1 MNLIQA
7 ERQARKLML
16 DHGLY
21 GWNFK
26 WDNAARRFG
35 CCDYSTHT
43 ISLSKRLT
51 VQRDEAAVLNTILHE
66 IAHALTP
73 GHGHDAVWRR
83 KAISIGCNG
92 KRCSDDPVEIKPNWL
107 GKCPNG
113 HVEAQRLR
121 RPRATARP
129 MSCSKCNPR
138 QFDERYVI
146 KWVAA

>member
-1 MNLIQA
+1 MNLILA
-7 ERQARKLML
+7 ERMIRKLML

-35 CCDYSTHT
+35 QCDYSTHT
-43 ISLSKRLT
+43 ISMSRRLT
-51 VQRDEAAVLNTILHE
+51 IQRTEDAVRNTALHE

-92 KRCSDDPVEIKPNWL
+92 KRCSDDPVTVKPNWY
-107 GKCPNG
+107 GVCPNG
-113 HVEAQRLR
+113 HRAAERLR
-121 RPRATARP
+121 RPKANARP
-129 MSCSKCNPR
+129 MSCGKCSSVY
-138 QFDERYVI
+138 DSRYHLR
-146 KWVAA
+146 WVAA

>member
-7 ERQARKLML
+7 ERMARKLML

-35 CCDYSTHT
+35 QCNYSTAT
-43 ISLSKRLT
+43 ISMSRKLT
-51 VQRDEAAVLNTILHE
+51 VQRTEDAVRNTILHE

-73 GHGHDAVWRR
+73 GAGHGPRWRA
-83 KAISIGCNG
+83 KALAIGCNG
-92 KRCSDDPVEIKPNWL
+92 KRCSDDPVEVKPNWI

-113 HVEAQRLR
+113 HTAGTRLR
-121 RPRATARP
+121 RPSAKAAPR
-129 MSCSKCNPR
+129 SCGKCSPV
-138 QFDERYVI
+138 FDKRYLI
-146 KWVAA
+146 RWVAA